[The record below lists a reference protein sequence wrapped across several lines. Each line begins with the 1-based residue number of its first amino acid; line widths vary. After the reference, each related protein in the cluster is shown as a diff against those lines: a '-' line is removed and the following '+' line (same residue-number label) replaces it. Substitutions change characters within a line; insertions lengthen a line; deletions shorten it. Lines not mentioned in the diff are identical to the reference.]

1 MNTQSASVWTT
12 LQSAARRGGA
22 NWRIGIIWIVA
33 TLIPTAIV
41 TLPLGRLLAE
51 SLDHSMFAADWA
63 RQMNLSAIIELVLNS
78 TDFAP
83 GLTGA
88 AIISVLVTL
97 LLWPFLSAMVV
108 STAKEPQPVGFVA
121 LLQGGARAYGRMLR
135 MLLWSAVPFGIAG
148 GIGAAGL
155 HLAKKM
161 GEKAVLESSS
171 DHQFAAAVTLLIVL
185 LLLAHITEEA
195 GRAQFALDPSRRSAV
210 KAWWRGVKLIKSRP
224 WAVFGNYLGLTLAGL
239 ILMALV
245 GVIRINVT
253 HAGLFGIVVAFVLT
267 QMIVMAAV
275 WMRTSRLLA
284 MVQIGAMPTVGA

>member
-1 MNTQSASVWTT
+1 MNTQSPSVWTT
-12 LQSAARRGGA
+12 LQSAARRGIV

-41 TLPLGRLLAE
+41 TLPLGQILAE
-51 SLDHSMFAADWA
+51 SLDHSVFAADWA
-63 RQMNLSAIIELVLNS
+63 RQMNLSAVVELVSNS
-78 TDFAP
+78 ADFAP
-83 GLTGA
+83 VLTGA
-88 AIISVLVTL
+88 AIISLLVTL
-97 LLWPFLSAMVV
+97 LLWPFLSAMVI
-108 STAKEPQPVGFVA
+108 STAAEPQPVGFVA
-121 LLQGGARAYGRMLR
+121 LLQGGARSYGRMLR

-148 GIGAAGL
+148 GIGGGAL

-185 LLLAHITEEA
+185 LLLVHITVEA

-224 WAVFGNYLGLTLAGL
+224 LAAFGSYLGLTIAGL
-239 ILMALV
+239 VLMALA
-245 GVIRINVT
+245 GVIRINVP
-253 HAGLFGIVVAFVLT
+253 HAGLFGMLVAFLLT
-267 QMIVMAAV
+267 QIIVMAAV

-284 MVQIGAMPTVGA
+284 LVQIGATPLAR